1 MHCVLD
7 MVGCRGLCPCLEH
20 GATDFAETY
29 YINYNKYYK
38 MNLEFPV
45 FKSISSAILEF
56 DKDLELFFITKSM
69 IEYL

>member
-1 MHCVLD
+1 
-7 MVGCRGLCPCLEH
+7 
-20 GATDFAETY
+20 
-29 YINYNKYYK
+29 